1 MLDAVLKALE
11 QVPSRPFRAVL
22 VKAAGLALMLLIVI
36 GILLD
41 RVLASGIGRA
51 ERWLDSFGWAHLPVE
66 ILASLLS
73 LAAGIGIV
81 AGAVLLMP
89 AVTALVAS
97 LFVDAIAD
105 RVEERY
111 YPADPPGRP
120 LPLAAALMEG
130 LKAALLALAVYVC
143 ALPFLLIAGLGV
155 VMFFLATAYLQGRV
169 FFELV
174 AMRFHPVGVASRL
187 RREHGATVF
196 AAGIFIAAFLSI
208 PIVGLAAPLFGTAL
222 MLHVYKRLMADRAPA
237 LEADLR
243 GRIKRTSGSTGTDR

>member
-22 VKAAGLALMLLIVI
+22 IKSAGVALMVLIAIAVLL
-36 GILLD
+36 G
-41 RVLASGIGRA
+41 RVLSSGIHHA
-51 ERWLDSFGWAHLPVE
+51 EQWLDPAGWAHMPVE

-73 LAAGIGIV
+73 FAAGIGLL
-81 AGAVLLMP
+81 AGAVFLMP

-97 LFVDAIAD
+97 LFVDEIAD

-111 YPADPPGRP
+111 YPFDPPGRP
-120 LPLAAALMEG
+120 LPLATAFMEG
-130 LKAALLALAVYVC
+130 IMAALLSLAIYVC

-174 AMRFHPVGVASRL
+174 AMRFHPTAVAREL
-187 RREHGATVF
+187 RREHRGTVF
-196 AAGIFIAAFLSI
+196 AAGVFIAAFLSI

-222 MLHVYKRLMADRAPA
+222 MIHVYKRLLA
-237 LEADLR
+237 
-243 GRIKRTSGSTGTDR
+243 G